1 MLYENKLT
9 MHVDK
14 QQGIYDHTGSR
25 IIYAWVENTRHQ
37 DRIIAYQFQNDASAI
52 ELESPC
58 IYFAYKYH
66 ESNKNNAETSFK
78 DINKVKLQTY
88 LCKISSIH
96 SFDGEDLHQLRHVIR
111 KHTKAT
117 KNSVFFSYNNIIEE
131 PSSRTQQRKK

>member
-1 MLYENKLT
+1 MAKTVLKKASSNMMMYKNKLP

-37 DRIIAYQFQNDASAI
+37 DRIIAYQFQNDTTAI

-78 DINKVKLQTY
+78 DINKVKPQTY

-96 SFDGEDLHQLRHVIR
+96 SFDDEDLHQWDTWSGNIL
-111 KHTKAT
+111 KQQKTQY
-117 KNSVFFSYNNIIEE
+117 FFL
-131 PSSRTQQRKK
+131 Q